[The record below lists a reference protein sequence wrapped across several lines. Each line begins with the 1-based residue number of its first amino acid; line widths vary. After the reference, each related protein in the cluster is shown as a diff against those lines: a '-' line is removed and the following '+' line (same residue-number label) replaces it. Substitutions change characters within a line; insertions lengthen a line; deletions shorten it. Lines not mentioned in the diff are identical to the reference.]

1 MVKWLSTSF
10 IPFTELLNC
19 SETTK
24 PPDLRLKIP
33 HTETKLQLPFFTSI
47 FFNFS
52 DSYLND
58 LNIILSTLFQLMK
71 VSKTFFL
78 SQGKMPCVRVCTDSQ
93 YEKEAKLL
101 QNLVTDRLLEYLLF
115 LLVSTDSYCTLR
127 TIVKNNHDM
136 KKECESCVAII
147 HVEPVLY
154 QKVMNYFHFNI
165 IRDTLTI
172 YNVTFNIHISKEDI
186 HYYSDKADRNKQAV
200 LEISFTSTG
209 EAEQKFQFQRNCF
222 AMGEEWQI
230 SKKCIHYSSIK
241 VFCRFYFQS
250 SVADESKQLGTEC
263 KTYDLQLIFSR

>member
-1 MVKWLSTSF
+1 MVKWLFTSF

-24 PPDLRLKIP
+24 PPDLRLKIS

-47 FFNFS
+47 FFIFS

-71 VSKTFFL
+71 LSKVSI
-78 SQGKMPCVRVCTDSQ
+78 
-93 YEKEAKLL
+93 
-101 QNLVTDRLLEYLLF
+101 
-115 LLVSTDSYCTLR
+115 DSYCTLR

-154 QKVMNYFHFNI
+154 QKVMNYFYFNI
-165 IRDTLTI
+165 IRVI
-172 YNVTFNIHISKEDI
+172 ERYSYHMISKEGI

-200 LEISFTSTG
+200 LYCYYVQHKTNSPVKLNRGYSDFNFRGIVLQWVKTVVFYVEISPSMADKQEMYPLQFR
-209 EAEQKFQFQRNCF
+209 KFFNTNFDLKWVKSNRN
-222 AMGEEWQI
+222 
-230 SKKCIHYSSIK
+230 SLRKNP
-241 VFCRFYFQS
+241 
-250 SVADESKQLGTEC
+250 SVADESKQLVNVKVVWITLLC
-263 KTYDLQLIFSR
+263 FRYDLQLIFSR